1 MRKLFLTVACLGAV
15 LMSGN
20 LANADI
26 IVTNQ
31 DGVVT
36 NLGSGTFESGNGQLR
51 DDSLQITAD
60 NGGGTF
66 ILLNQGNNNIIA
78 QNQTT
83 TVDIEAG
90 LLDVQRNTFLGNDGN
105 GAITFNLSGGVAQ
118 FTQFVGIARDGAEA
132 LVTISG
138 GDFVVDGDLLFD
150 VRNGNGAP
158 AGTAGNGTIDFTA
171 GSTGTLS
178 ATTIQTDGTTNSGV
192 AASFEAYEDLFN
204 AGQITFDGGNTGV
217 FSEIFEV
224 NGTTLSLVTVDDVGV
239 AAIPEPSS
247 LALLGFGVVGLVA
260 RRRK

>member
-20 LANADI
+20 MANADI
-26 IVTNQ
+26 IVGGINE
-31 DGVVT
+31 
-36 NLGSGTFESGNGQLR
+36 GSGTFTGGNGQLR
-51 DDSLQITAD
+51 SENLQITAD
-60 NGGGTF
+60 NGGGIF
-66 ILLNQGNNNIIA
+66 ILLNEGQNNIFA
-78 QNQTT
+78 QNQAT

-105 GAITFNLSGGVAQ
+105 GDLTFNLSGGVAQ
-118 FTQFVGIARDGAEA
+118 FTDFVGIARDGATS

-138 GDFVVDGDLLFD
+138 GDFVVNGDLLFD
-150 VRNGNGAP
+150 VRNGNGGA
-158 AGTAGNGTIDFTA
+158 AATAGDGTIDFTT

-178 ATTIQTDGTTNSGV
+178 ATTIQTDGTTNSGA
-192 AASFEAYEDLFN
+192 AASFATYEALFT

-224 NGTTLSLVTVDDVGV
+224 NGTTLSLVGV
-239 AAIPEPSS
+239 QTAVPEPSS
-247 LALLGFGVVGLVA
+247 LALLGLGALGLMS